1 MHEDLL
7 NVLNALPETDDTKP
21 LIGWVT
27 INGNLFEVDFND
39 PDDEVL
45 KFYRENKGG

>member
-7 NVLNALPETDDTKP
+7 NALNALPETDDTKP
-21 LIGWVT
+21 LLGWVV

-45 KFYRENKGG
+45 KFYKEKGG